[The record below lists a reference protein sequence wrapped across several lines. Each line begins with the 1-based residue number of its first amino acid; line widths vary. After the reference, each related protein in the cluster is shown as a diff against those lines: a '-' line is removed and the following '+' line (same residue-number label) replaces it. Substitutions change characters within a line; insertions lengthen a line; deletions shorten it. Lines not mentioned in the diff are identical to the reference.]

1 MKWNMISEKNDTSD
15 YFINELEQL
24 FTLLLTSPI
33 N

>member
-1 MKWNMISEKNDTSD
+1 MKWNMISEKNGTSD

-24 FTLLLTSPI
+24 FILLLTSPI

>member
-1 MKWNMISEKNDTSD
+1 MISEKNGTSD

-24 FTLLLTSPI
+24 FILLLTSPI